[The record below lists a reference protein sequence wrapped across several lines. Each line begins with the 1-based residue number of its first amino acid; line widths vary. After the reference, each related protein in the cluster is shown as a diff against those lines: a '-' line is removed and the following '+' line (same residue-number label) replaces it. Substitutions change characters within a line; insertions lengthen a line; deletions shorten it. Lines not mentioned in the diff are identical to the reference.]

1 MRVFKPIWKACV
13 LIGILYVKAFS
24 FHGVLN
30 AEDTKAMRLITT
42 QSDRI
47 ASIGTIY
54 LELSSEKWVEGKS
67 LGRHRIVW
75 GMTPLEEVF
84 HFQQDQSTSKGEF
97 SSLVFS
103 LGNRSFYNGPT
114 GFIGLQNFDGQ
125 LIDGVLPPDS
135 PASAKLSARQ
145 AGIRVEDPWIL
156 LRQIIQFDDM
166 KPCSLSEFIKEAI
179 ELRVISERAV
189 MIKTPKHDF
198 NIEFAEN
205 HLVRRIQRVSSG
217 KLTLDAVVEEFK
229 DVTNFG
235 LFPWRVRATFKM
247 PGTSELVT
255 VVDVNKCRINENLE
269 SNVLSLV
276 LPNEVPLFNA
286 KTGQV
291 GYWNNGE
298 PHYFPSESEAKNW
311 RKSKSLKF
319 AKRQSSPTS
328 PSFLIYMTLGLT
340 IGIIVYLSW
349 LRSRSG
355 RDGR

>member
-1 MRVFKPIWKACV
+1 M
-13 LIGILYVKAFS
+13 
-24 FHGVLN
+24 LN
-30 AEDTKAMRLITT
+30 P
-42 QSDRI
+42 
-47 ASIGTIY
+47 
-54 LELSSEKWVEGKS
+54 V
-67 LGRHRIVW
+67 
-75 GMTPLEEVF
+75 
-84 HFQQDQSTSKGEF
+84 
-97 SSLVFS
+97 
-103 LGNRSFYNGPT
+103 
-114 GFIGLQNFDGQ
+114 
-125 LIDGVLPPDS
+125 
-135 PASAKLSARQ
+135 
-145 AGIRVEDPWIL
+145 
-156 LRQIIQFDDM
+156 
-166 KPCSLSEFIKEAI
+166 
-179 ELRVISERAV
+179 
-189 MIKTPKHDF
+189 
-198 NIEFAEN
+198 
-205 HLVRRIQRVSSG
+205 
-217 KLTLDAVVEEFK
+217 FK

-235 LFPWRVRATFKM
+235 LFPWRVRATFEM